1 MERKRFADMK
11 NKKNPEQAFGRM
23 VMWLFALVLLVIVA
37 LLCMIMLRQG
47 KMGKAAQPAAESS
60 VQAELSAPAEE
71 ADSREG
77 STGGENSR
85 EISGETS
92 SEMIAETSAPAR
104 EEESAGKAAPVSGGV
119 PASPLAS
126 EDDPYPGLYAQMEE
140 KTDDNTKK
148 IIYLTFDDGP
158 SENTDKILDILD
170 QCDVKAAFF
179 VSAQYGTREERA
191 ERLRSI
197 LDRGHTLALHSY
209 THNYEK
215 IYASVDS
222 FLEDLNR
229 INEEVYAATGF
240 QASLIRFPGG
250 SSNTH
255 NQSICED
262 LAAEVTRRGYTY
274 HDWAVS
280 CGDAEG
286 KELSTKQVLD
296 ETVKECLKRKKSVVL
311 FHDAPAQD
319 TTVEALPDLIETLRD
334 EGYEFRALDN
344 TVEPFHFRM

>member
-1 MERKRFADMK
+1 MNK
-11 NKKNPEQAFGRM
+11 NY
-23 VMWLFALVLLVIVA
+23 LLIPTILMGILIVVVA
-37 LLCMIMLRQG
+37 LLTGMVFFTMAVNPPDDSGVQPESGYLMEEEQSQPEEDLQEEEASVQEETESVLPAEVSAPVEE
-47 KMGKAAQPAAESS
+47 KADHSEPEAESS
-60 VQAELSAPAEE
+60 AP
-71 ADSREG
+71 
-77 STGGENSR
+77 
-85 EISGETS
+85 
-92 SEMIAETSAPAR
+92 P
-104 EEESAGKAAPVSGGV
+104 EEESKFGPVSGGV

-126 EDDPYPGLYAQMEE
+126 EGDPYPGLYAHMEE

-334 EGYEFRALDN
+334 EGYEFRQLDN
-344 TVEPFHFRM
+344 SIRPFQFVKSE

>member
-1 MERKRFADMK
+1 MK

-23 VMWLFALVLLVIVA
+23 IMWLFALILLVVVA
-37 LLCMIMLRQG
+37 LLCMIMLRQDRT
-47 KMGKAAQPAAESS
+47 GKAPKAPAESS
-60 VQAELSAPAEE
+60 VQGELSAPIDE
-71 ADSREG
+71 ADSGEG
-77 STGGENSR
+77 SAER
-85 EISGETS
+85 SGELF
-92 SEMIAETSAPAR
+92 AETSAPAR
-104 EEESAGKAAPVSGGV
+104 EEESAPQREAAPVRGGV

-148 IIYLTFDDGP
+148 IVYLTFDDGP
-158 SENTDKILDILD
+158 SENTEKILDILD
-170 QCDVKAAFF
+170 QYDVKAAFF
-179 VSAQYGTREERA
+179 VSAQYGTKEERA

-209 THNYEK
+209 THDYEK

-250 SSNTH
+250 SSNQH
-255 NQSICED
+255 NQSICEE

-334 EGYEFRALDN
+334 EGYEFRQLDN
-344 TVEPFHFRM
+344 SIRPFQFVKSE

>member
-1 MERKRFADMK
+1 
-11 NKKNPEQAFGRM
+11 
-23 VMWLFALVLLVIVA
+23 MWLFALVLLVVVA
-37 LLCMIMLRQG
+37 LLSVFMLRQDRMEEG
-47 KMGKAAQPAAESS
+47 EKVSAESS
-60 VQAELSAPAEE
+60 VQAELSAPEREESSAE
-71 ADSREG
+71 ADASAEMSG
-77 STGGENSR
+77 
-85 EISGETS
+85 EISLA
-92 SEMIAETSAPAR
+92 AESSAPAR
-104 EEESAGKAAPVSGGV
+104 EEERAPQREAAPASGGV

-126 EDDPYPGLYAQMEE
+126 EGDPYPGLYAHMEE

-334 EGYEFRALDN
+334 EGYEFRQLDN
-344 TVEPFHFRM
+344 SIRPFQFVKSE

>member
-1 MERKRFADMK
+1 MK
-11 NKKNPEQAFGRM
+11 D
-23 VMWLFALVLLVIVA
+23 
-37 LLCMIMLRQG
+37 
-47 KMGKAAQPAAESS
+47 AAKTPPAASA
-60 VQAELSAPAEE
+60 QAELSAPEREESSAAGDIPAEM
-71 ADSREG
+71 
-77 STGGENSR
+77 
-85 EISGETS
+85 SGVTS
-92 SEMIAETSAPAR
+92 ARLDAETSAPAR
-104 EEESAGKAAPVSGGV
+104 EEESAPQREAAPVSGGV

-126 EDDPYPGLYAQMEE
+126 EGDPYPGLYAHMEE

-179 VSAQYGTREERA
+179 VSAQYGTKEERA

-222 FLEDLNR
+222 FLDDLNR

-250 SSNTH
+250 SSNPH

-319 TTVEALPDLIETLRD
+319 TTVEALPGLIEKLRD
-334 EGYEFRALDN
+334 EGYEFRQLDDSIR
-344 TVEPFHFRM
+344 PFQFVKVN